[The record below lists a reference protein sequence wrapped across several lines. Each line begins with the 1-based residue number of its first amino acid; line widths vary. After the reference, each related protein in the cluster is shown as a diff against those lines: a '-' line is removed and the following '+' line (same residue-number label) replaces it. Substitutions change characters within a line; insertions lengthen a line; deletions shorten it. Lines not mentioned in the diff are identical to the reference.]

1 MENQSQTA
9 AIAAAAA
16 ALSSADTPAARRQL
30 ALLYQKLAVDD
41 RRYVLEA
48 DRDEIFRR
56 LRKDNRMCFDCS
68 SRNPTWI
75 SLTHAIYVCLTCS
88 GKHRRL
94 GTHLSFV
101 RSTEMDKMYPE
112 QLFRMELGGNRRA
125 HGFLREHGADLSQ
138 PLDYHGKLAAK
149 HRQMLDR
156 LVNSELQG
164 IGWLVGTQQQEASN
178 PQQQKQQ
185 QQQQQHQPP
194 HHMQEPQQPQH
205 QQGLAA
211 APAAPVPAAS
221 VPVPAAAQPVV
232 TAAAVGAPFRAG
244 ASEPSWGAPVVSSGG
259 GRGVRSRKL
268 EMDFDFEKEAALLA
282 AKQRAAAQGA
292 SQAGAAA
299 SSQGAAQQ
307 QQFGGRGGSSSNSS
321 NSSSSALSLG
331 PKPVSNSTFSSNTT
345 ANGSSS
351 LPAAAGGGY
360 GASSKATPAASYG
373 SNSQR
378 FSGAKSI
385 SSAQFFDQE
394 ESSPPVAALPV
405 DPSRRAIGSD
415 EVFGRSSSGRR
426 GWEDQSAARV
436 EALRMHAQQ
445 GWQQLSQ
452 VGSDALSKARE
463 WLAGT

>member
-1 MENQSQTA
+1 MDGNSPTA
-9 AIAAAAA
+9 AIAVAAPALSGADPAAA
-16 ALSSADTPAARRQL
+16 RKQL
-30 ALLYQKLAVDD
+30 ALLYQNLPVDD
-41 RRYVLEA
+41 RRYVSEA

-56 LRKDNRMCFDCS
+56 LRKENRICFDCS

-75 SLTHAIYVCLTCS
+75 SLTHAVFVCLSCS

-101 RSTEMDKMYPE
+101 RSTEMDKIYPE

-125 HGFLREHGADLSQ
+125 HEFLREHGADLSQ

-156 LVNSELQG
+156 LVSTEMQG
-164 IGWLVGTQQQEASN
+164 IGWVVGPQSDPAAHTTGTAAQHNQHQQL
-178 PQQQKQQ
+178 PQQ
-185 QQQQQHQPP
+185 QQQQTYGGLRSNDERAQLHDQPLSTP
-194 HHMQEPQQPQH
+194 TTA
-205 QQGLAA
+205 LAANSVNAPVPVAVPA
-211 APAAPVPAAS
+211 APAGPARGGIVESA
-221 VPVPAAAQPVV
+221 
-232 TAAAVGAPFRAG
+232 
-244 ASEPSWGAPVVSSGG
+244 WGGVAKPVVS

-282 AKQRAAAQGA
+282 AKQRAAAQASPHACGSSSQPPTQQQATGLGNVSGNNGSSNIHRAATNPTFGSSGCTSLGSGA
-292 SQAGAAA
+292 AGAA
-299 SSQGAAQQ
+299 GY
-307 QQFGGRGGSSSNSS
+307 GSSGGAT
-321 NSSSSALSLG
+321 SAG
-331 PKPVSNSTFSSNTT
+331 
-345 ANGSSS
+345 
-351 LPAAAGGGY
+351 
-360 GASSKATPAASYG
+360 YG
-373 SNSQR
+373 SNSTR

-385 SSAQFFDQE
+385 SSAQYFNQE
-394 ESSPPVAALPV
+394 DSSPPVAPVPV

-415 EVFGRSSSGRR
+415 EVFGRSNTGRR

-452 VGSDALSKARE
+452 AGSDALSKARE

>member
-16 ALSSADTPAARRQL
+16 ALGSADTPAARRQL
-30 ALLYQKLAVDD
+30 ALLYQKLAVDEK
-41 RRYVLEA
+41 RYVLEA

-101 RSTEMDKMYPE
+101 R
-112 QLFRMELGGNRRA
+112 
-125 HGFLREHGADLSQ
+125 
-138 PLDYHGKLAAK
+138 
-149 HRQMLDR
+149 RQSSGPRLPQRTRR

-164 IGWLVGTQQQEASN
+164 IGWIVGTQQQDSSN
-178 PQQQKQQ
+178 PQQQQQQQQPQQ

-194 HHMQEPQQPQH
+194 PRMQEPQQHQH
-205 QQGLAA
+205 QQGFAT
-211 APAAPVPAAS
+211 APAAAVPAVS
-221 VPVPAAAQPVV
+221 PQVPATAQPVV
-232 TAAAVGAPFRAG
+232 TAAAVGAPPFRAG
-244 ASEPSWGAPVVSSGG
+244 ASEPSWGAPLVSSGT

-282 AKQRAAAQGA
+282 AKQRAAAAQGA
-292 SQAGAAA
+292 SQGGPGVP
-299 SSQGAAQQ
+299 SQTAAAQQ
-307 QQFGGRGGSSSNSS
+307 QHFGGRGSSSSNSS
-321 NSSSSALSLG
+321 NSNSNSSSSAMGLG
-331 PKPVSNSTFSSNTT
+331 PKPVSTPSFGSSNTT
-345 ANGSSS
+345 ATGSSS
-351 LPAAAGGGY
+351 LPGAAGSGY
-360 GASSKATPAASYG
+360 GASSQAAPAASYG

-394 ESSPPVAALPV
+394 ESSSSSRSRGVYQPLSISVIMAAVCLRSLPPVAALPV

>member
-1 MENQSQTA
+1 MEKQSQTA

-16 ALSSADTPAARRQL
+16 ALSSADTPVARRQL
-30 ALLYQKLAVDD
+30 ALLYQNLAVDD

-56 LRKDNRMCFDCS
+56 LRKDNRICFDCS

-164 IGWLVGTQQQEASN
+164 IGWLVGTQQQDASN
-178 PQQQKQQ
+178 PQQQQHQQ
-185 QQQQQHQPP
+185 QQQQQQQQQAP
-194 HHMQEPQQPQH
+194 HRMQEPQQAQH
-205 QQGLAA
+205 QQGFAA
-211 APAAPVPAAS
+211 APAATAPAAS
-221 VPVPAAAQPVV
+221 PAVPAAARPVV
-232 TAAAVGAPFRAG
+232 AAASMGAPFRAG

-292 SQAGAAA
+292 APSQAA
-299 SSQGAAQQ
+299 SEQ
-307 QQFGGRGGSSSNSS
+307 QQFGGRGSSNSNS
-321 NSSSSALSLG
+321 SSSSSALSLG
-331 PKPVSNSTFSSNTT
+331 PKPVTNSAFGSSNTT
-345 ANGSSS
+345 ATGSSS

-360 GASSKATPAASYG
+360 GASSKAAPAASYG
-373 SNSQR
+373 GNSQR

-394 ESSPPVAALPV
+394 ESSPPVAAVPV

>member
-1 MENQSQTA
+1 MQAQSQTA

-16 ALSSADTPAARRQL
+16 ALSGADNAAARRQL
-30 ALLYQKLAVDD
+30 ALLYQKLPVDE
-41 RRYVLEA
+41 RRYVSEA

-101 RSTEMDKMYPE
+101 RSTEMDKIYPE

-125 HGFLREHGADLSQ
+125 HDFLRQHGADLSQ
-138 PLDYHGKLAAK
+138 PLDYHGKLAGK

-156 LVNSELQG
+156 LVTSEMHS
-164 IGWLVGTQQQEASN
+164 IGWVTGNQQEASGTV
-178 PQQQKQQ
+178 QQMAVAAVPIQ
-185 QQQQQHQPP
+185 
-194 HHMQEPQQPQH
+194 QQPQPVQDLQPQL
-205 QQGLAA
+205 QQGLSVAQ
-211 APAAPVPAAS
+211 PTGQCGQPFPSPVVVAAS
-221 VPVPAAAQPVV
+221 AVPAAAPVV
-232 TAAAVGAPFRAG
+232 MPAASMGAPRSG
-244 ASEPSWGAPVVSSGG
+244 VPEPSWSASAKPAGA

-282 AKQRAAAQGA
+282 AKQRAAAQ
-292 SQAGAAA
+292 AAPHGSA
-299 SSQGAAQQ
+299 TSSQPPSQQ
-307 QQFGGRGGSSSNSS
+307 QAATRGSASGSSACTSGGRGIINPTFGSSGSTALGNS
-321 NSSSSALSLG
+321 G
-331 PKPVSNSTFSSNTT
+331 GT
-345 ANGSSS
+345 AT
-351 LPAAAGGGY
+351 GY
-360 GASSKATPAASYG
+360 GASSSSAAGASG
-373 SNSQR
+373 SNSSR

-385 SSAQFFDQE
+385 SSAQYFNEE

-415 EVFGRSSSGRR
+415 EVFGRSASSRR
-426 GWEDQSAARV
+426 RWEDQSAARV

-452 VGSDALSKARE
+452 AGSDAISKARE

>member
-1 MENQSQTA
+1 MESQSQTA

-16 ALSSADTPAARRQL
+16 ALSGADSAAARRQL
-30 ALLYQKLAVDD
+30 ALLYQQLAVDD

-56 LRKDNRMCFDCS
+56 LRRDNRMCFDCS

-101 RSTEMDKMYPE
+101 RSTEMDKMFPE

-125 HGFLREHGADLSQ
+125 HDFLREHGADLSQ

-156 LVNSELQG
+156 LVNAELQG
-164 IGWLVGTQQQEASN
+164 IGWLTGTQQDSAGAQ
-178 PQQQKQQ
+178 QQQKQLPAAAATAPASQ
-185 QQQQQHQPP
+185 QQPHRMQETRPYQAQQHTG
-194 HHMQEPQQPQH
+194 MFAA
-205 QQGLAA
+205 AA
-211 APAAPVPAAS
+211 APAAA
-221 VPVPAAAQPVV
+221 PAAAAVAAPAPVAV
-232 TAAAVGAPFRAG
+232 AAAPVGAPAMGVSAMPSG
-244 ASEPSWGAPVVSSGG
+244 AS
-259 GRGVRSRKL
+259 RGVRSRKL

-282 AKQRAAAQGA
+282 ARQRAAAQGA
-292 SQAGAAA
+292 AQSGGTPTQTGSQP
-299 SSQGAAQQ
+299 QQ
-307 QQFGGRGGSSSNSS
+307 TGGPWGGSSNSS
-321 NSSSSALSLG
+321 NGAMSLG
-331 PKPVSNSTFSSNTT
+331 GAPNSAAGSASFGSNATT
-345 ANGSSS
+345 ALGSGAGSNKGAS
-351 LPAAAGGGY
+351 QAGG
-360 GASSKATPAASYG
+360 YG
-373 SNSQR
+373 SNSRR

-385 SSAQFFDQE
+385 SSAQFFQEE